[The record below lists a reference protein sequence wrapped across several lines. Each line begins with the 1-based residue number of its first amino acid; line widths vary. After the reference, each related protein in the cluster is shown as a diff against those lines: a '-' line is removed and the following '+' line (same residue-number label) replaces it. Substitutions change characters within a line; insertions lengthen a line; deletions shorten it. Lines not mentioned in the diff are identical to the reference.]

1 MGAQYRG
8 ALKKCL
14 TTHLRRTKAMNQSG
28 AKTKSLNAFK
38 PPPPPCQ
45 RQNGEGLAQHSLNDL
60 PQRDRNER
68 AHALFQGAAGKKKV
82 ADRDR
87 DLSVKVRSVMLAE
100 QFTDKNKHAEQE
112 LSPGSSAV
120 TGARN
125 WRASLTLNLT
135 KESNRTILKQAAHQ
149 GPLRVQRPFYPEGA
163 QRPHIYI
170 LHPPGG
176 LVCGDEIEIDAKLEH
191 GAEALLTTPSA
202 GKIYRT
208 DAAGHRQ
215 CQTVRLN
222 CADAQ
227 SLEWLPQENI
237 IYDGAEGAQTL
248 LLETSAASRFIAW
261 EITALGRPAADAPFA
276 SGAFTQTTRILRD
289 SAPCFFERVALRGEG
304 PGFQEPWGLQGQ
316 QVYGSLLAGYVQDS
330 PQKRLQQCREALQ
343 ANTAIAALGDSKD
356 LRWTLTRKDDLIILR
371 ALCQQSEPIKRLFM
385 AAWSLLRPALIGVES
400 HPPRIW
406 AT

>member
-1 MGAQYRG
+1 M
-8 ALKKCL
+8 
-14 TTHLRRTKAMNQSG
+14 
-28 AKTKSLNAFK
+28 
-38 PPPPPCQ
+38 
-45 RQNGEGLAQHSLNDL
+45 AQHSLNDL

-82 ADRDR
+82 ADRGR
-87 DLSVKVRSVMLAE
+87 DPSVKVRSVMLAE
-100 QFTDKNKHAEQE
+100 QFTDTNKQAEQE
-112 LSPGSSAV
+112 LNPGSSAA

-135 KESNRTILKQAAHQ
+135 KESSRTILKQAAHQ

-176 LVCGDEIEIDAKLEH
+176 LVCGDEIEIDARVEQ
-191 GAEALLTTPSA
+191 GAGALFTTPSA

-215 CQTVRLN
+215 CQTVRLH
-222 CADAQ
+222 CAAAD

-237 IYDGAEGAQTL
+237 IYDGADGAQTL
-248 LLETSAASRFIAW
+248 QLHTSAASRFIVW

-276 SGAFTQTTRILRD
+276 HGAFTQTTQILRD
-289 SAPCFFERVALRGEG
+289 GAPCFFERVALRGEG

-316 QVYGSLLAGYVQDS
+316 QVYGSLLAGYEKES
-330 PQKRLQQCREALQ
+330 PQKLLQQCREALQ
-343 ANTAIAALGDSKD
+343 ANTVITALEVDKG

-371 ALCQQSEPIKRLFM
+371 ALCQQSEPIKHLFM